1 MVSIVLLSV
10 IELESLHIVFNLIG
24 DRVQWKFCHQSAV
37 QMVMKFG
44 WQMLFNKNFIYLFFQ
59 ILVNISDITYNMIAY
74 VKTG

>member
-10 IELESLHIVFNLIG
+10 IELEVRLHIVINLIG

-44 WQMLFNKNFIYLFFQ
+44 WQMLFNKNFIISFFKF
-59 ILVNISDITYNMIAY
+59 LLASVTLR
-74 VKTG
+74 TT